1 MSKVIA
7 AIPSSCAVLLTYTAN
22 LVTDGTVR
30 FVYQYEDQKTVLHF
44 KVSWVVRRSVCL
56 WYGDSAITH
65 LSLSLSRY
73 ISLSPSLS
81 LSPTLSFSNSLS
93 LQFPY
98 FNSLT
103 HTCLLPSPCFTYQR
117 ACRVQGLSFLK

>member
-44 KVSWVVRRSVCL
+44 KVRGLIGIEMVHVI
-56 WYGDSAITH
+56 Y
-65 LSLSLSRY
+65 
-73 ISLSPSLS
+73 
-81 LSPTLSFSNSLS
+81 
-93 LQFPY
+93 
-98 FNSLT
+98 
-103 HTCLLPSPCFTYQR
+103 
-117 ACRVQGLSFLK
+117 RVTGKNAPMKKPPQG